1 MDKSALADEVGAVGA
16 DVHRYF
22 SYTVIPYES
31 GRIAQLLADGS
42 VVTPELTAQQS
53 SPLQAE

>member
-1 MDKSALADEVGAVGA
+1 MDKSAFADEVGAVGS

-31 GRIAQLLADGS
+31 GRMAQLLPDGS

>member
-1 MDKSALADEVGAVGA
+1 MDKSAFADEVGAVGS

-31 GRIAQLLADGS
+31 GRIAQLPPDGS